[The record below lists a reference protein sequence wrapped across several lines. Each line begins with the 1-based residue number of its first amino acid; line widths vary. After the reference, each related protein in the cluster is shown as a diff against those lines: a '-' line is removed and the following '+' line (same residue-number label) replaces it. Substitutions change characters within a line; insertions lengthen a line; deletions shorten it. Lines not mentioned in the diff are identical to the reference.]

1 MVKARIAR
9 CPGGAIVSVNALESP
24 QVVEALTRSTPP
36 HARHRPDP
44 ATWVIVNPH
53 ADAARWLVGEW
64 AEVEVVE
71 ADSYAAALAA
81 VTGGGVR

>member
-1 MVKARIAR
+1 MTRARVIT
-9 CPGGAIVSVNALESP
+9 CPGGAILDFDPKGTP
-24 QVVEALTRSTPP
+24 QLVEHLTRRIPA

-81 VTGGGVR
+81 VTGAGVA